1 MDDGRLEGL
10 LNHVVRMIG
19 LQHTWTIGHITISLS
34 ECTVVLEL
42 LTAGELSQQDLAAR
56 LRVDKSRISR
66 VAAQLEGRGWLVRE
80 RDPDNRRLYR
90 VRLTADGEHAGRHLH
105 ESMHQRHADLLG
117 ALTSQEREALRV
129 GLSGLIRV
137 AHEHGHGSDDG
148 AAFGLGFG
156 GR

>member
-42 LTAGELSQQDLAAR
+42 LAAGELSQQDLASR
-56 LRVDKSRISR
+56 LRIDKSRISR
-66 VAAQLEGRGWLVRE
+66 IAAQLEARGWLVRE

-90 VRLTADGEHAGRHLH
+90 VRLTADGEHAGRYLH

-117 ALTSQEREALRV
+117 ALTQHEREALRI
-129 GLSGLIRV
+129 GLSGLVRV
-137 AHEHGHGSDDG
+137 AHEHRRDSGDEP
-148 AAFGLGFG
+148 AFGLGIG

>member
-1 MDDGRLEGL
+1 MNDGDGRLEGL

-19 LQHTWTIGHITISLS
+19 LQHTWTIGQITISLS

-56 LRVDKSRISR
+56 LHVDKSRISR
-66 VAAQLEGRGWLVRE
+66 IAAQLEARGWLVRE

-90 VRLTADGEHAGRHLH
+90 VRLTKDGEHAGRHLH
-105 ESMHQRHADLLG
+105 ESMHERHADLLS
-117 ALTSQEREALRV
+117 ALSPKEREALRV

-137 AHEHGHGSDDG
+137 AHEGGHGDTS
-148 AAFGLGFG
+148 GLGIG

>member
-1 MDDGRLEGL
+1 MNGDDHGRLEGL

-19 LQHTWTIGHITISLS
+19 LQHTWTIGQITISLS
-34 ECTVVLEL
+34 ECTVVMEL

-66 VAAQLEGRGWLVRE
+66 IAAQLEARGWLVRE

-90 VRLTADGEHAGRHLH
+90 VRLTEDGEHAGRHLH

-117 ALTSQEREALRV
+117 ALSPKERDALRV

-137 AHEHGHGSDDG
+137 AHEHGHG
-148 AAFGLGFG
+148 AAFGLGIG

>member
-1 MDDGRLEGL
+1 MNDGEGRLEGL

-19 LQHTWTIGHITISLS
+19 LQHTWTIGQITISLS

-42 LTAGELSQQDLAAR
+42 LAGGELSQQDLAAR
-56 LRVDKSRISR
+56 LHVDKSRISR
-66 VAAQLEGRGWLVRE
+66 IAAQLESRGWLVRE

-90 VRLTADGEHAGRHLH
+90 VRLTKDGEHAGRHLH

-117 ALTSQEREALRV
+117 ALSPKEREALRV

-137 AHEHGHGSDDG
+137 AHERGHAD
-148 AAFGLGFG
+148 AFGLGIE